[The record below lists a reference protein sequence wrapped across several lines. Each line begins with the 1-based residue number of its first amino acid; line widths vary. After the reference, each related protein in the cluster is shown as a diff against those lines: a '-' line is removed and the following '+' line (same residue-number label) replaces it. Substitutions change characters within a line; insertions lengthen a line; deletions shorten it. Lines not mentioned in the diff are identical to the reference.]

1 MAGFS
6 ESTAAFMQP
15 LPIEM
20 TKKLEDTKEEDLE
33 QFLASRVGF
42 KDHSQIENIFKRR
55 LYLEGQKTRKK
66 WKKKPRVG
74 KHQLTAKEKRSI
86 GLDRLPKTGLQFTNF
101 TDLSA
106 LWLTYM
112 QDLLCTAGLIK
123 SGWSP
128 GNLEEPLLQTLQ
140 MKVTRA
146 DFHGAIMKVVSADCP
161 TQVGRQGI
169 CLMETRHVFQI
180 ISADNRLRMI
190 PKKGSVFSI
199 EVSGFL
205 FTFPGS
211 SMISR
216 PAERS
221 TKKPKNKPPLE
232 F

>member
-1 MAGFS
+1 MADNDS
-6 ESTAAFMQP
+6 ANFMQP
-15 LPIEM
+15 LPTEM
-20 TKKLEDTKEEDLE
+20 TKHLDNIKTEDIDEFLER
-33 QFLASRVGF
+33 RVDGR
-42 KDHSQIENIFKRR
+42 DQNTIQNIFKRH
-55 LYLEGQKTRKK
+55 LILNSQKRRKK
-66 WKKKPRVG
+66 WKNKPRVG
-74 KHQLTAKEKRSI
+74 KHQLTAKEKRNI

-101 TDLSA
+101 TALSD

-112 QDLLCTAGLIK
+112 RELLGTEGLVK
-123 SGWSP
+123 SGWTP
-128 GNLEEPLLQTLQ
+128 GNLEETTLQGLQ

-169 CLMETRHVFQI
+169 CLMETRYIFQI
-180 ISADNRLRMI
+180 LSADNKLRMI

-199 EVSGFL
+199 EVAGFV

-211 SMISR
+211 SLMAR

>member
-6 ESTAAFMQP
+6 ENNLAFMQP
-15 LPIEM
+15 LPVEM
-20 TKKLEDTKEEDLE
+20 TKHLDDTKEDDLE
-33 QFLASRVGF
+33 EFLAQRISFR
-42 KDHSQIENIFKRR
+42 DHGQIDDVFKRR
-55 LYLEGQKTRKK
+55 LFLEGDKTRKK

-74 KHQLTAKEKRSI
+74 KHQLTAKEKRNL

-101 TDLSA
+101 TDLSN

-112 QDLLCTAGLIK
+112 RDLLGTDGLIK

-180 ISADNRLRMI
+180 LSADNRLRMI
-190 PKKGSVFSI
+190 PKKGSAFSI